1 MRELKGSTQ
10 DEVRRHN
17 LANFLRY
24 LHVHGASSRTDIT
37 AQMQLNRSTVGDL
50 AGELIAAGLARSA
63 GEQSRPGAGRPS
75 LVVEPA
81 TELVYVVAI
90 EIAVDR
96 VVVAR
101 VGLGG
106 VLLDRREQS
115 IGPDEHAAAK
125 VLRTLLRMV
134 RASMK
139 DASADAACVGIGVG
153 VCGVV
158 AQADGRVRFA
168 PNLGWVDVPLGAML
182 RKRLRTNLPIALG
195 NDANLGVL
203 AEQVRGSAQGADCV
217 VYLNS
222 GVGVGAGIVVDGKPL
237 LGTGGFAGE
246 IGHMVINTEGRQCRC
261 GSRGCW
267 ETEIGGEAIRS
278 ATGIGPDLPISS
290 ILVAATNGDEATLM
304 GLKEV
309 GHWLGLGVLNVVNI
323 FNPKVVIFGGSLSQ
337 LYPRLSD
344 IVEAEVEAALVAPR
358 EQVVLTVP
366 ALGVDSTLMGAAEI
380 AFAPLLADP
389 IAFAAALGGQG

>member
-1 MRELKGSTQ
+1 MRQLRGSTQ

-24 LHVHGASSRTDIT
+24 LHVQGASSRTDIT

-81 TELVYVVAI
+81 TDLIYVIAI

-101 VGLGG
+101 
-106 VLLDRREQS
+106 E
-115 IGPDEHAAAK
+115 EHAPASVMRA
-125 VLRTLLRMV
+125 LLRMV
-134 RASMK
+134 RSSMR
-139 DASADAACVGIGVG
+139 SAPAPANCVGFGVG
-153 VCGVV
+153 ICGVV

-182 RKRLRTNLPIALG
+182 RKRLGTNLPITLG

-267 ETEIGGEAIRS
+267 ETQIGGEAIRS
-278 ATGIGPDLPISS
+278 ATGIGPDVPISS
-290 ILVAATNGDEATLM
+290 ILVAAANGDEATLM

-337 LYPRLSD
+337 LYPCLSE
-344 IVEAEVEAALVAPR
+344 IVEAEVEAALAAPR

-389 IAFAAALGGQG
+389 IAFAARLGGQG

>member
-10 DEVRRHN
+10 DEMRRHN

-101 VGLGG
+101 VGG

-139 DASADAACVGIGVG
+139 DAPADAACVGIGVG

-278 ATGIGPDLPISS
+278 ATGVAPDVPISS

-337 LYPRLSD
+337 LYPCLSD
-344 IVEAEVEAALVAPR
+344 IVEAEVEAALAAPR

-366 ALGVDSTLMGAAEI
+366 AFGVDSTLMGAAEI

>member
-17 LANFLRY
+17 LASFLRY